1 MDIHKLEVHP
11 SADIFPMIPKEEL
24 QELADDIKANGLIH
38 PIIIKDGLLID
49 GRNRRE
55 ACRIAG
61 IEPEVQELN
70 GQDINAY
77 IIASNINRR
86 HMTKGQRAMAV
97 AKIYPEAAKVKRKDS
112 GSLNI
117 KELNG
122 SYISQ
127 ARTVLKHLPDL
138 ADNVLSGGIALAN
151 AYEDA
156 KDYIE
161 STESDDKK
169 LEKLQAKAPEIANK
183 VIEGDMELNEAVTEY
198 DEKLEKEK
206 VERMGWWSILKDM
219 DFNTKVFSDDSAGE
233 LVDNYREY
241 NKETEVDLKAM
252 IIKYQLFMT
261 KLEELL

>member
-97 AKIYPEAAKVKRKDS
+97 AKIYPDTQQGKKTSLKINEVSVSS
-112 GSLNI
+112 G
-117 KELNG
+117 
-122 SYISQ
+122 YIRQ

-138 ADNVLSGGIALAN
+138 ADNVLSGGR
-151 AYEDA
+151 Y
-156 KDYIE
+156 
-161 STESDDKK
+161 S
-169 LEKLQAKAPEIANK
+169 
-183 VIEGDMELNEAVTEY
+183 
-198 DEKLEKEK
+198 
-206 VERMGWWSILKDM
+206 
-219 DFNTKVFSDDSAGE
+219 
-233 LVDNYREY
+233 
-241 NKETEVDLKAM
+241 
-252 IIKYQLFMT
+252 
-261 KLEELL
+261 